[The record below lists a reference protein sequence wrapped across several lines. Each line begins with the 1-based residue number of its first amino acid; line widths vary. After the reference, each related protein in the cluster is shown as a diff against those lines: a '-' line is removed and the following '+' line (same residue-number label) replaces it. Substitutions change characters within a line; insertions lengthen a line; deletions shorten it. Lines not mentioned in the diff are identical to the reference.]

1 MKLLENRRALF
12 GTIAFFAM
20 VSGVLGFQLAQRNV
34 KVRALSAEN
43 LSLDFER
50 DQLTFDLEKM
60 RFSYDTLEAE
70 NSMMLAEI
78 TDQRAQV
85 DELIKKVKNRNWS
98 LSKAKKEA
106 SALRSIMKGYVATI
120 DSLNQLNIALSDENL
135 AMRAHVDEVQ
145 DRNSALQQRQENME
159 TIISTGQILQV
170 ASLSAQPIRLLT
182 SGRQRETNRA
192 IRADMIRVCFQL
204 MENRIAEPGRKQLH
218 LQIMDPAGNILPP
231 ADGAPANTPEGT
243 PVSASRQV
251 EYANDALDACIFF
264 TPQSSLAPGIYRVHV
279 MEGEES
285 VGTTDLEL
293 R

>member
-1 MKLLENRRALF
+1 MKLLKNRRALF
-12 GTIAFFAM
+12 RTIAFFAM